1 MSDVFE
7 GPHARPAGRRDLAR
21 TVEILSILLIAALCV
36 VALYAAR
43 GVFVPIAIAVL
54 LSFVLSIPMRALRRV
69 GFSRLLAAL
78 VVVFAALAATFAASV
93 TVTRQVADLA
103 ASLPQYQETIKAK
116 ASALRGLLAANSALE
131 RGADLLRDIGDLGK
145 GASGE
150 GISGKGVADKGAPPA
165 GGNAGNDDAAP
176 QPVPVVVHEPAPNAL
191 SMLQTILGTALS
203 PLETIA
209 VVAIFVIFILLQRE
223 DLRNRFIRLAGS
235 GDLQRASVAMN
246 DAASR
251 LSRYFLVQFLVNA
264 TFGAVVAVGLTLI
277 GVPGAILFGLIGF
290 MMRFVP
296 YIGPIVAAVLPVAL
310 AAAVDPG
317 WTMALETAAMFIVV
331 EAAVGQF
338 IEPMLYGRNTGLSPI
353 AVVVSATFWTWLW
366 GPVGLVLSTPLTVC
380 LVVLGRHV
388 EQLSFLDVM
397 LGDAPPLT
405 PAEHFYQRALVEDAS
420 EIADQAEAFLKDG
433 ALVSYYD
440 EVAIPGLMLAEADAR
455 RGALS
460 EERRKRVRDTVQ
472 EVVEDLDDHEDAP
485 PGDAAREAGEPI
497 AAIGEGAAAR
507 LRVETPLDQ
516 APPEPEPP
524 RKPVLCVGGRGALDE
539 AAAAMLAQ
547 VLEKHGMTT
556 KVEPADL
563 LRVGGVLH
571 HPGTGPQMIC
581 LSYVGREQGAAH
593 MRYAVRRLRRR
604 LPDAKIVVGA
614 WGAEPAAAEE
624 LSAQTRADACVTS
637 FAEAA
642 RLFAQEAKAAAPA
655 PEALLAVPTP
665 PVVDGPAPAA
675 A

>member
-103 ASLPQYQETIKAK
+103 ASLPQYQETFKAK

-145 GASGE
+145 GASDK
-150 GISGKGVADKGAPPA
+150 GISGEGVSDKGAPAA
-165 GGNAGNDDAAP
+165 GGNAGNDDAAQAP

-264 TFGAVVAVGLTLI
+264 TFGAVVAVGLSLI

-296 YIGPIVAAVLPVAL
+296 YIGAIITAALPVAL

-317 WTMALETAAMFIVV
+317 WTMALETAAMFVVV
-331 EAAVGQF
+331 EVAVGHF

-388 EQLSFLDVM
+388 EQLGFLDVM

-405 PAEHFYQRALVEDAS
+405 PAAHFYQRALVEDAS

-440 EVAIPGLMLAEADAR
+440 EVALPGLMLAEADAR
-455 RGALS
+455 RGSLA
-460 EERRKRVRDTVQ
+460 EERRKRVRDTVK
-472 EVVEDLDDHEDAP
+472 EVVEDLDDHEDA
-485 PGDAAREAGEPI
+485 AAREGGEPPAVVGED
-497 AAIGEGAAAR
+497 AAPR
-507 LRVETPLDQ
+507 LRVGTRLEQ
-516 APPEPEPP
+516 APPDPEPP

-547 VLEKHGMTT
+547 ILEKHGMTT
-556 KVEPADL
+556 KVEPPDL

-604 LPDAKIVVGA
+604 LPNAKIVVGA
-614 WGAEPAAAEE
+614 WGAAPAAAEE
-624 LSAQTRADACVTS
+624 LCAQTRADACVTS

-642 RLFAQEAKAAAPA
+642 RLFAQEAQAAAPA
-655 PEALLAVPTP
+655 PEAPLAVPTP
-665 PVVDGPAPAA
+665 PVFDGPAPAA